1 MQPKDIVIKGAREH
15 NLKNID
21 VTIPRNS
28 LTVIT
33 GLSGSGKSSLAFDTL
48 YSEGQRRYV
57 ESLSAYA
64 RQFLGLMEKPDVD
77 SIEGLSP
84 AISIEQKS
92 TGHNPRS
99 TVGTITEIHDYLRLL
114 FARIGDPTCYKCGR
128 PITRQTVQEITD
140 KIMELPAA
148 AKFQILSPV
157 ISARKGE
164 YKEML
169 EKLGKDGFVRVRV
182 DGINYSL
189 DEEIALDKNKK
200 HTIEVVVDR
209 LVSAPTIRG
218 RLTDSLETALKL
230 STNGTVIIDRMDG
243 KPTVFSELLSC
254 PHCGISYDELSPRM
268 FSFNSPFGAC
278 ETCTGLGYLLEIDPD
293 LLVPDPTLTLLDGA
307 IVPWNAAAT
316 MGSWNQQMMLSV
328 CKHFGIPADKPY
340 SKLSDEQKDILL
352 NGAGAEKILMKWQPR
367 SGEGFGQF
375 KKHFEGVVPNLLRRY
390 RESTSEEIRRWIE
403 EYMSQRL
410 CPACKGARLRKES
423 LAILIG
429 GKNLAQVSSYSIE
442 ALRNFFSTVS
452 LSKRNEHIARQIF
465 KEIDQRLEF
474 LINVGLSYLSLDR
487 ASATLSGGEAQR
499 IRLATQI
506 GSKLTGV
513 IYILDEPSI
522 GLHPRDNSKL
532 LQTLIS
538 LRDLGNTVVVIE
550 HDKETMLAADHLIDI
565 GPGAGKLGGELVA
578 CGTPAVVMKNPAS
591 LTGAYLSGKKNI
603 PLPKKRR
610 EGNGHFLEIS
620 GAAGHN
626 LKNVSAVFPLGSLIC
641 VTGVSG
647 SGKSTLINETLY
659 PALSKKLYN
668 SKAVA
673 LAHKAIKGMA
683 FLDKVIDIDQ
693 SPIGRTPRSNPATY
707 TKIFDQIR
715 NLFALLP
722 ESKIRGYTPGR
733 FSFNLKGGRCETCQ
747 GDGLIKI
754 EMHFLPDVYV
764 ECEACHGKRYNRET
778 LEIIF
783 KGKNVADILD
793 MTVDEACIFFEH
805 IPAIKPKL
813 AVLSRVGLGYIHLG
827 QQATTLSGG
836 EAQRIK
842 LAAELA
848 RRSTGQ
854 TAYILDE
861 PTTGLHFEDILLL
874 MTVINE
880 LVDKGNTVIII
891 EHNLDVIKCADHI
904 VDLGPEGGDKGG
916 LIVAVGTPEQLAAN
930 PASVTGEYLRPYLKQ

>member
-1 MQPKDIVIKGAREH
+1 MQVKDIVIRGAREH

-21 VTIPRNS
+21 VTIPRGS

-140 KIMELPAA
+140 KIMELPAG
-148 AKFQILSPV
+148 AKFQVLSPV
-157 ISARKGE
+157 VSARKGE
-164 YKEML
+164 YKEAL

-182 DGINYSL
+182 DGTNFSL
-189 DEEIALDKNKK
+189 DEDIPLDKNKK

-209 LVSAPTIRG
+209 LIVASGIRG

-230 STNGTVIIDRMDG
+230 SVNGTVIVDRIDG

-254 PHCGISYDELSPRM
+254 PHCGVSYDELSPRM

-278 ETCTGLGYLLEIDPD
+278 ESCTGLGYLLEIDPD

-307 IVPWNAAAT
+307 IVPWNAAST

-328 CKHFGIPADKPY
+328 CKHFGIPVDKPY
-340 SKLSDEQKDILL
+340 QKLTDDQKNILL
-352 NGAGAEKILMKWQPR
+352 NGAGAEKILMKWQGR

-390 RESTSEEIRRWIE
+390 RESTSDEIRRWIE
-403 EYMSQRL
+403 EYMSQRT

-429 GKNLAQVSSYSIE
+429 GKNLAQVSSYSID
-442 ALRNFFSTVS
+442 ALREFFRTVS
-452 LSKRNEHIARQIF
+452 LSKRNEQIARQIF

-474 LINVGLSYLSLDR
+474 LVNVGLSYLSLDR

-532 LQTLIS
+532 LNTLFS

-565 GPGAGKLGGELVA
+565 GPGAGRLGGELVA
-578 CGTPAVVMKNPAS
+578 FGTPSAVMKNPAS
-591 LTGAYLSGKKNI
+591 LTGAYLSGKKTI
-603 PLPKKRR
+603 PLTKKRR
-610 EGNGHFLEIS
+610 KGNGHFLELTE
-620 GAAGHN
+620 ATGHN
-626 LKNVSAVFPLGSLIC
+626 LKGVSAIFPLGTLMCI
-641 VTGVSG
+641 TGVSG
-647 SGKSTLINETLY
+647 SGKSSLINQTLF
-659 PALSKKLYN
+659 PALSKKLNN
-668 SKAVA
+668 SKATA
-673 LAHKAIKGMA
+673 LPYKTLKGLA

-707 TKIFDQIR
+707 TKTFDQIR

-778 LEIIF
+778 LEITF
-783 KGKNVADILD
+783 KGKNIADVLD
-793 MTVDEACIFFEH
+793 MTVDEACVFFEH

-813 AVLSRVGLGYIHLG
+813 ALLSRVGLGYIHLG

-842 LAAELA
+842 LASELA

-854 TAYILDE
+854 TVYILDE

-874 MTVINE
+874 MTVIGE

-904 VDLGPEGGDKGG
+904 IDLGPEGGDKGG
-916 LIVAVGTPEQLAAN
+916 RIVAVGTPEQIAAD
-930 PASVTGEYLRPYLKQ
+930 PKSVTGEYLRPYLKQ